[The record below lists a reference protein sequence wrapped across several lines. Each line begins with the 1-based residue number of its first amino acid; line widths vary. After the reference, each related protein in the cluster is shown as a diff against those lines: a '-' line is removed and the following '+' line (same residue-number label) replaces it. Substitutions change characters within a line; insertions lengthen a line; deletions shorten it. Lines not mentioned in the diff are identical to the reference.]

1 MIIGYRLKDSKIRIW
16 KELYVDRKWGKM
28 QVKCMELLKVAIA
41 GLLK

>member
-1 MIIGYRLKDSKIRIW
+1 MAIYSKVVRKEIW

-28 QVKCMELLKVAIA
+28 QVKGMELLKVAIA